1 MVQHSPFQG
10 ASADIAIR
18 AFRSLTRR
26 DADAVRSTVRA
37 AATGYTVQEHDD
49 YDGYLSLLVTPAD
62 DTAASYVVAGR
73 TGAVDVA
80 TLRDDDMAPL
90 GTFPSIGAAMI
101 VLRPVLE
108 RQDASLA
115 QPSLAPSSTALIA
128 RHGSDA
134 TLQAALQVDARPGHA
149 GWASVLRSLD
159 DLDTAQ

>member
-1 MVQHSPFQG
+1 MVQHFPLQG

-49 YDGYLSLLVTPAD
+49 YDGYLSLLLTPSD
-62 DTAASYVVAGR
+62 DTASSYVVAGR
-73 TGAVDVA
+73 TGAVDIA
-80 TLRDDDMAPL
+80 TLRDDDMVPL

-101 VLRPVLE
+101 VLRPALE
-108 RQDASLA
+108 RRDLPLV
-115 QPSLAPSSTALIA
+115 QPNPAPSSSALVA

-159 DLDTAQ
+159 ELDSTR

>member
-1 MVQHSPFQG
+1 MVQHLPFHG
-10 ASADIAIR
+10 ASTDIAIR
-18 AFRSLTRR
+18 AFRSLTRQ

-49 YDGYLSLLVTPAD
+49 YDGYLSLLLTPPD
-62 DTAASYVVAGR
+62 DSAASYVVAGR
-73 TGAVDVA
+73 TGAVDIA

-101 VLRPVLE
+101 VLRPALE
-108 RQDASLA
+108 RQNAPQV
-115 QPSLAPSSTALIA
+115 QPGLAPCSSALVA

-159 DLDTAQ
+159 DLDAAR

>member
-1 MVQHSPFQG
+1 MVQHLPLQG
-10 ASADIAIR
+10 ASTDVAIR

-49 YDGYLSLLVTPAD
+49 YDGYLSLLLTPSD
-62 DTAASYVVAGR
+62 DTASSYVVTGR
-73 TGAVDVA
+73 TGAIDIA
-80 TLRDDDMAPL
+80 TLRDDDMAPM

-101 VLRPVLE
+101 VLRPALE
-108 RQDASLA
+108 RQDRSPV
-115 QPSLAPSSTALIA
+115 QPGPVPCSSALVA

-159 DLDTAQ
+159 HMDGSR